1 MNCQKSYLTR
11 EVAGSLF
18 CHAIK
23 DLLNFLFGFFVI
35 LKPFVTKIRKLPHKT
50 KNASKSG
57 SVRLIHGVV

>member
-1 MNCQKSYLTR
+1 
-11 EVAGSLF
+11 VAGSLF